1 MATTA
6 NATFKSAAYRRDVAR
21 RLGLTGF
28 GHWWRRE
35 LAVAMPARLRSAL
48 ERRRMRPVLAFDGN
62 TATLWRPMQTNG
74 RVAMAEAAHIP
85 LDGDPQSVAAG
96 GRAALA
102 PRASLR
108 KTLTLPAALE
118 DNLHQALAY
127 DLDRHTP
134 FKADEL
140 YFDAAVVDRDTARN
154 TLRVDLVAARRA
166 LVDPI
171 VRQAESFGARVA
183 AVIVERPAAAAAA

>member
-102 PRASLR
+102 RLAGAAGAG
-108 KTLTLPAALE
+108 LPPG
-118 DNLHQALAY
+118 
-127 DLDRHTP
+127 TG
-134 FKADEL
+134 
-140 YFDAAVVDRDTARN
+140 AVTD
-154 TLRVDLVAARRA
+154 
-166 LVDPI
+166 
-171 VRQAESFGARVA
+171 S
-183 AVIVERPAAAAAA
+183 